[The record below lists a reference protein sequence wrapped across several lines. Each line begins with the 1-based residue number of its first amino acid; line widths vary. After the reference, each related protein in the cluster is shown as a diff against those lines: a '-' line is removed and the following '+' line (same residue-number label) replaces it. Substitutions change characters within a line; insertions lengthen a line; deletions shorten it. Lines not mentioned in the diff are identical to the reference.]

1 MLKVFFS
8 SIALGNQW
16 VSLISKIMSFSC
28 ENFSPLHGLCY
39 LFLKLLLGCWIS
51 WTHPLV
57 FFSLFSTL
65 CFLLYFLGVPS
76 TFYPPLFLSFS
87 FLICFQHPGIFS
99 FPSIT
104 ILFFFYR
111 RNVFPE
117 DINVRLSFNCTTCF
131 LQVAFLF
138 ILNILMLNTVLTRLP
153 VCSYLKARGERTDQK
168 L

>member
-1 MLKVFFS
+1 MKFHNYVEGIFS

-16 VSLISKIMSFSC
+16 VFLISKIMSFSC

-39 LFLKLLLGCWIS
+39 LFLELLLGCWIS
-51 WTHPLV
+51 WTHPLI

-65 CFLLYFLGVPS
+65 CFLPYFLGVPS

-111 RNVFPE
+111 RNVS
-117 DINVRLSFNCTTCF
+117 LK
-131 LQVAFLF
+131 
-138 ILNILMLNTVLTRLP
+138 ILMSGFLLTAQP
-153 VCSYLKARGERTDQK
+153 VSYK
-168 L
+168 LLFCLF